1 MWRLSPVSKRSFL
14 VAIGM
19 LVYLVNPLLARAEC
33 SLTFT
38 PIEESKYLLK
48 GEGFDEAAALTF
60 TVDYDTAYLFA
71 PDVTVMGGNLL
82 EEDRGASTPPGKLQL
97 HILNQDHNAVFEA
110 TIFFQKRGDYP
121 PVINFV
127 TAEVTDPSG
136 AVSPVPVQMA
146 APVNL
151 PQEEVPAATNP
162 ASDAPSPA
170 QEMDLELLGRE
181 LGVPQTEGAPPP
193 VAPKTKAVF
202 ERFRDFSGGKS
213 LAAFRELFADADS
226 ACRQTPSIVIA
237 DGRRTARVVISGVE
251 AGDGAPSFT
260 VRGGVL
266 VSARRGGKD
275 EEWIVVV
282 QPFENWWDV
291 SLSAT
296 FANAVVDFPLTVTP
310 AIAIPRRKL
319 AQIKER
325 TYMLRLQSFLAGKP
339 GKALS
344 KYPLWLREYL
354 YTANY
359 LAAREGAGK

>member
-19 LVYLVNPLLARAEC
+19 LVYLVNPLLAGAEC
-33 SLTFT
+33 SLSFL

-48 GEGFDEAAALTF
+48 GEGFDGVAALTF

-82 EEDRGASTPPGKLQL
+82 EQDRGASAPPGKLRL
-97 HILNQDHNAVFEA
+97 HILNQDRNAAFEA

-127 TAEVTDPSG
+127 TAEATDPSG

-151 PQEEVPAATNP
+151 PQEEVPAATSPPN
-162 ASDAPSPA
+162 DAPPSS
-170 QEMDLELLGRE
+170 QEEAAELLRRE
-181 LGVPQTEGAPPP
+181 LGVPRTESAPPA
-193 VAPKTKAVF
+193 APQKTKAVF

-213 LAAFRELFADADS
+213 LAAFRELFADVDVC
-226 ACRQTPSIVIA
+226 CRQTPSIVIA
-237 DGRRTARVVISGVE
+237 DGKRTARVAISGVE
-251 AGDGAPSFT
+251 AGDGPPAFT
-260 VRGGVL
+260 VRGGML
-266 VSARRGGKD
+266 VSAQRGSDG

-310 AIAIPRRKL
+310 AIGIPRGKL
-319 AQIKER
+319 AQIKEKS
-325 TYMLRLQSFLAGKP
+325 YMLRLQSFLAGKP